1 VSEELLAQITA
12 REFAVGCVDTS
23 GKAM

>member
-23 GKAM
+23 GKAV